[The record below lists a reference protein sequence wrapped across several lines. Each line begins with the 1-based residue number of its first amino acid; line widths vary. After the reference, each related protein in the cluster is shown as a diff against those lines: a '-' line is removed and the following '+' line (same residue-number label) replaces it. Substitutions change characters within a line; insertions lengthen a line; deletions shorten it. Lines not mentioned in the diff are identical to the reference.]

1 MKFALVFL
9 LIPIAFSDVLSQQ
22 LATSF
27 QNAVD
32 RGISV
37 DSLDKTYMSAL
48 HSDTTLAAF
57 NGREQEFMQGYTSL
71 LKDLGKFLKAN
82 DFNWEKSTRC
92 FNRIYIDK
100 TGKIDY
106 FLFHF
111 KEGELSSDRQVHFAK
126 LLTEF
131 TKAYK
136 FPLTNTVPF
145 AQCSPVQYI
154 N

>member
-9 LIPIAFSDVLSQQ
+9 LIPITFSNVHSQQ
-22 LATSF
+22 LASSF
-27 QNAVD
+27 QNALD
-32 RGISV
+32 RGISI
-37 DSLDKTYMSAL
+37 DSLDKAYMSAL

-57 NGREQEFMQGYTSL
+57 NGHEQEFMQGYTSL

-92 FNRIYIDK
+92 FNRIYLDK
-100 TGKIDY
+100 SGKIDY

-111 KEGELSSDRQVHFAK
+111 KEDELSSDRQVQFAK

-131 TKAYK
+131 IKAYK

>member
-9 LIPIAFSDVLSQQ
+9 LIPIAFSNVHSQQ
-22 LATSF
+22 LAVSF
-27 QNAVD
+27 QYALD

-48 HSDTTLAAF
+48 NSDTTLAAF
-57 NGREQEFMQGYTSL
+57 NGREQEFIQGYTSL

-82 DFNWEKSTRC
+82 DFNWEKTTRC

-100 TGKIDY
+100 SGKIDY
-106 FLFHF
+106 FLYHF
-111 KEGELSSDRQVHFAK
+111 KEGELTPEKQAQFAK

-131 TKAYK
+131 IKTYK

>member
-1 MKFALVFL
+1 MKFVLGLLFIAITFSGVFG
-9 LIPIAFSDVLSQQ
+9 QQ

-27 QNAVD
+27 QNALD
-32 RGISV
+32 KGISV
-37 DSLDKTYMSAL
+37 DSLDKAYMSAL
-48 HSDTTLAAF
+48 HSDTALAAF
-57 NGREQEFMQGYTSL
+57 NGREQEFIQGYNAL
-71 LKDLGKFLKAN
+71 LKDLGKFLQAN

-100 TGKIDY
+100 SGKIDY

-111 KEGELSSDRQVHFAK
+111 KEGELTPDKQAKFAK

-131 TKAYK
+131 IATYQ